1 MLSEIKDVEKN
12 LTVRLLKDD
21 KKFRVTFIISVSP
34 INDRSISFTRMFNI
48 SLKMRQNIV
57 TSFAVLL
64 SKLMKSGY
72 ELSINDGD
80 VVKVDNDTITY
91 GFKLNICKDEF
102 KLQKMVSFVVCLF

>member
-1 MLSEIKDVEKN
+1 
-12 LTVRLLKDD
+12 
-21 KKFRVTFIISVSP
+21 
-34 INDRSISFTRMFNI
+34 
-48 SLKMRQNIV
+48 
-57 TSFAVLL
+57 
-64 SKLMKSGY
+64 MKSGN